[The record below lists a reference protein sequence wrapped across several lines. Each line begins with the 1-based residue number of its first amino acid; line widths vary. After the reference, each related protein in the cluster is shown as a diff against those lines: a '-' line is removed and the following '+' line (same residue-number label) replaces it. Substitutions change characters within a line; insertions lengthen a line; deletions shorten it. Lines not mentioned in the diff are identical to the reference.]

1 MTALQRLAQHL
12 RPRGLAAQF
21 ALLLMGAIAAAQLLA
36 LLLFAGEGSDFD
48 RQARMH
54 QDLGRLIAL
63 LHAVEQADEDVVTEI
78 IEQSNTGYTRFFLA
92 EEPLDTAGATP
103 LLNLAA
109 DLRRA
114 TPGNTVLVHS
124 PGVADLR
131 PDQPVLMM
139 ISIGINAGPF
149 RGEWLNSLVYPLPHS
164 LAWPRKWGFVIPLLM
179 SAAGCLAVALYFTR
193 QLTRPLARAAETARL
208 AGAGD
213 HSQRLTVSGPAELQD
228 FARAFNAM
236 QAQIAGFEAT
246 RRTILAAVGHDI
258 RTPVTSLRLRAEFI
272 EDPELREGMIRSL
285 EEISVITEDL
295 LGSVRRIS
303 DQEGLRDTD
312 LTALLQDL
320 CEETGVRFLGGP
332 PLILPLREV
341 AMRRAL
347 RNLMVNAMRY
357 ARDAEAVMQLGSDIT
372 LELRDR
378 GPGLSAEK
386 LALLNRPFE
395 AASGGRQFAGGGTG
409 LGLAICESVLR
420 AHGGTLT
427 LKNREGGGLSAV
439 VRLPLP
445 APAQASSEG
454 ASASG

>member
-1 MTALQRLAQHL
+1 MSALRRLAQRL

-21 ALLLMGAIAAAQLLA
+21 ALLLMGAIAAAQILA

-48 RQARMH
+48 RQARLH

-63 LHAVEQADEDVVTEI
+63 LHAVEQADEEVATEI
-78 IEQSNTGYTRFFLA
+78 IAQSNTGFTRFFVS
-92 EEPLDTAGATP
+92 EDPLDTAGGTP
-103 LLNLAA
+103 LPGLAA
-109 DLRRA
+109 ELRRA
-114 TPGNTVLVHS
+114 MPGNTVLVHS
-124 PGVADLR
+124 PGIATL
-131 PDQPVLMM
+131 PEDQPVLMM
-139 ISIGINAGPF
+139 ISIAINAGPF
-149 RGEWLNSLVYPLPHS
+149 SGEWLNSLVYPLPRS

-193 QLTRPLARAAETARL
+193 QLTRPLAEAARTARL

-213 HSQRLTVSGPAELQD
+213 HSQRLTLSGPAELQD

-236 QAQIAGFEAT
+236 QSQIAGFEAT

-295 LGSVRRIS
+295 LGSARRIS
-303 DQEGLRDTD
+303 DQEALRETD
-312 LTALLQDL
+312 LTALLSDL
-320 CEETGVRFLGGP
+320 CEEQAVRFCGGP
-332 PLILPLREV
+332 PVTLPLREV

-347 RNLMVNAMRY
+347 RNLMVNANLY
-357 ARDAEAVMQLGSDIT
+357 ACDPEAELRLEGDIA
-372 LELRDR
+372 LIELRDR
-378 GPGLSAEK
+378 GPGLSEAK
-386 LALLNRPFE
+386 LALLNKPFE
-395 AASGGRQFAGGGTG
+395 AAAGGRHFAGGGTG

-427 LKNREGGGLSAV
+427 LSNRQGGGLSAL
-439 VRLPLP
+439 VRLPLGE
-445 APAQASSEG
+445 AEEG
-454 ASASG
+454 AAA